1 MKLFIATFLLTLSL
15 NSFADCYESLTQNY
29 SRDSFAYQLAEE
41 DVDLELERGSINFA
55 RAAVAALEAKLSCGM
70 DAKAWHTNQS
80 ANCQD
85 VVPGVALSR
94 VCYVEKAYGYFLV
107 SVDMLENINIVFNRF
122 D

>member
-1 MKLFIATFLLTLSL
+1 MKLFITTFLLTFTF

-29 SRDSFAYQLAEE
+29 SRDSFAYQLAEDE
-41 DVDLELERGSINFA
+41 VDLELDRGSVSFA
-55 RAAVAALEAKLSCGM
+55 RAAVEALEAKLSCGM
-70 DAKAWHTNQS
+70 DAKGLSMGQS

-94 VCYVEKAYGYFLV
+94 VCYVEKTYGYFLV

>member
-1 MKLFIATFLLTLSL
+1 MKLFIATFLITF
-15 NSFADCYESLTQNY
+15 SFNGLANCYESLTQNY
-29 SRDSFAYQLAEE
+29 SRDSFAYQLNE
-41 DVDLELERGSINFA
+41 DEVDLELDRGSVPFA

-70 DAKAWHTNQS
+70 DAKALSLGQS

-94 VCYVEKAYGYFLV
+94 VCYIEKPYGYFLV

>member
-1 MKLFIATFLLTLSL
+1 MKLFIATFLLTFSLS
-15 NSFADCYESLTQNY
+15 SFASCYESLTQNY
-29 SRDSFAYQLAEE
+29 SRDSFAYQLGEE
-41 DVDLELERGSINFA
+41 AVDLELERGSVPFA

-70 DAKAWHTNQS
+70 DAEAKSFNQS

-94 VCYVEKAYGYFLV
+94 VCYIEKPYGYFLV